1 MKPTAPFAKRLQC
14 ACHDT
19 LPWLISFSLDHAVNW
34 EAISAIGQIV
44 GAIGVVVSLI
54 YVATEVRNSARAT
67 QLASRRS
74 ISEIFTL
81 LSRQLAEH
89 PDLRELYY
97 RGLHD
102 FESLEGT
109 DLVGFA
115 QVMLQLF
122 RAYEE
127 AYYGHL
133 EGDVDPRLWRG
144 WEAAMRDINGY
155 PGVQAY
161 WRSRSH
167 WYSEEFAKY
176 INQLQQTAK
185 PPRLYGEPNAVS
197 NAIGYAMHDSR
208 SADAVIRVY
217 DDGFVTS
224 RVLNRN
230 VKVAV
235 LSVPALPALHGSPSF
250 PAPPLLSVV

>member
-1 MKPTAPFAKRLQC
+1 L
-14 ACHDT
+14 
-19 LPWLISFSLDHAVNW
+19 FSLDHAVNW

-74 ISEIFTL
+74 ISEIFTS

-185 PPRLYGEPNAVS
+185 PPRLYREP
-197 NAIGYAMHDSR
+197 IGDE
-208 SADAVIRVY
+208 
-217 DDGFVTS
+217 
-224 RVLNRN
+224 
-230 VKVAV
+230 
-235 LSVPALPALHGSPSF
+235 
-250 PAPPLLSVV
+250 

>member
-1 MKPTAPFAKRLQC
+1 MTPERIDDPRDQAAQPSAAANPAGTSRLHSLRPVRRV
-14 ACHDT
+14 AE
-19 LPWLISFSLDHAVNW
+19 LGSLDHAVNR

-185 PPRLYGEPNAVS
+185 PPRLYREPNAD
-197 NAIGYAMHDSR
+197 H
-208 SADAVIRVY
+208 
-217 DDGFVTS
+217 
-224 RVLNRN
+224 
-230 VKVAV
+230 
-235 LSVPALPALHGSPSF
+235 
-250 PAPPLLSVV
+250 

>member
-1 MKPTAPFAKRLQC
+1 
-14 ACHDT
+14 
-19 LPWLISFSLDHAVNW
+19 
-34 EAISAIGQIV
+34 SAIGQIV

-74 ISEIFTL
+74 IAEIFTL

-185 PPRLYGEPNAVS
+185 PPRLYREPNTD
-197 NAIGYAMHDSR
+197 H
-208 SADAVIRVY
+208 
-217 DDGFVTS
+217 
-224 RVLNRN
+224 
-230 VKVAV
+230 
-235 LSVPALPALHGSPSF
+235 
-250 PAPPLLSVV
+250 

>member
-1 MKPTAPFAKRLQC
+1 M
-14 ACHDT
+14 
-19 LPWLISFSLDHAVNW
+19 NW
-34 EAISAIGQIV
+34 EAISAIGQLV
-44 GAIGVVVSLI
+44 GALAVVISLI
-54 YVATEVRNSARAT
+54 YLAREVRSSAHAT
-67 QLASRRS
+67 QLASRHS
-74 ISEIFTL
+74 MEDIFIRW
-81 LSRQLAEH
+81 SQQLA
-89 PDLRELYY
+89 DNQNLRELYY

-144 WEAAMRDINGY
+144 WEAAMRDVNGY

-185 PPRLYGEPNAVS
+185 PPRLYREP
-197 NAIGYAMHDSR
+197 
-208 SADAVIRVY
+208 
-217 DDGFVTS
+217 
-224 RVLNRN
+224 
-230 VKVAV
+230 
-235 LSVPALPALHGSPSF
+235 SPDQSI
-250 PAPPLLSVV
+250 

>member
-1 MKPTAPFAKRLQC
+1 MRDLDTLFLCVEAGPSDIHAMKGSNQPMKPTAPFRSNPRHT
-14 ACHDT
+14 CHDT
-19 LPWLISFSLDHAVNW
+19 LPWLICVSLDHAVNW

-185 PPRLYGEPNAVS
+185 PPRLYREP
-197 NAIGYAMHDSR
+197 IGDE
-208 SADAVIRVY
+208 
-217 DDGFVTS
+217 
-224 RVLNRN
+224 
-230 VKVAV
+230 
-235 LSVPALPALHGSPSF
+235 
-250 PAPPLLSVV
+250 

>member
-1 MKPTAPFAKRLQC
+1 MPSPNDIAHLVEQFRIARRDGSRYNYGHVRQLEVFCRKDKRIRPNYS
-14 ACHDT
+14 AFYPK
-19 LPWLISFSLDHAVNW
+19 LPNYSAHSSLDHAVNW

-54 YVATEVRNSARAT
+54 YVATEVRSSARAT

-74 ISEIFTL
+74 ISEIFTQ

-185 PPRLYGEPNAVS
+185 PPRLYREP
-197 NAIGYAMHDSR
+197 IGDE
-208 SADAVIRVY
+208 
-217 DDGFVTS
+217 
-224 RVLNRN
+224 
-230 VKVAV
+230 
-235 LSVPALPALHGSPSF
+235 
-250 PAPPLLSVV
+250 